1 MLAVTLHENCCMAEE
16 ELIKQKNEEF
26 LELLE
31 NTKQIKNIFEIYE
44 DSGGLENKISNKKI
58 SKDIYVKNFL
68 MASILDA
75 FMFRE
80 SLNLK
85 ELYNIVMSYKIPQDF
100 IWSLPAKELDLII
113 VEMIKLGYIEPYRKE
128 KTLVPIFQLTEL
140 GITTLQE
147 RTLQNLALTSFYS
160 YQSYELNKR
169 AINLSLIA
177 LAVSIVAIIVSII
190 ITK

>member
-1 MLAVTLHENCCMAEE
+1 MLAITLHENCCMTEE

-147 RTLQNLALTSFYS
+147 RTLF
-160 YQSYELNKR
+160 
-169 AINLSLIA
+169 
-177 LAVSIVAIIVSII
+177 
-190 ITK
+190 